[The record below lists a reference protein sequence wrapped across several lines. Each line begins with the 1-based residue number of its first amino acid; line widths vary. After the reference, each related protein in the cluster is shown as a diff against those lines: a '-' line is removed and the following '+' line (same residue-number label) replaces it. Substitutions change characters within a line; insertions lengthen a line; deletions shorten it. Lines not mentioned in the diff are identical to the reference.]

1 MNPASSRL
9 KPRPDTLLLGLIAL
23 SVLVRLWGIADRLPD
38 PTLGV
43 DPIVANTAVDEGDRR
58 AMYYAWDMWRGGAR
72 PIDLNPGTGDWPG
85 LPFYLTLGLQLL
97 YRAYDAVTHGNVSA
111 AAFERHAGNDP
122 AGMFLLARIFNV
134 LIGVLTVYLVYFL
147 GRKLGGRALGLWAAA
162 LIAFNPAHILAS
174 QRVSDP
180 NLLALLFVLLATIQL
195 VDAGA
200 ERRTRSSVLAGAM
213 IGLAAACKYVP
224 MVLVLPI
231 VLVQLER
238 GKGRPVRTLGFRW
251 QPAVLGVL
259 AALAAFA
266 IASPFTILDWG
277 AKAQSLS
284 LQRGRLLGEWVGI
297 SEAPVSLPTYLTRTF
312 PEMLGWPAY
321 LLAILGSILLFRLP
335 PRGWVVA
342 LVPVVLLL
350 PTGAL
355 ALAQE
360 RFMLPAM
367 GSLAVAAAY
376 AAIRLASWLGSAR
389 AVPRVAQAPL
399 AGLAAALCVAWTAP
413 GFVHTRAMLHR
424 QDTRVVAHRWIERAI
439 PRTEPLVLD
448 VYGPEFDAK
457 REGRL
462 SLVWPFL
469 ATQAT
474 YVRAAYHP
482 EWLDGF
488 RYYATAGEVE
498 RRFESAAPRY
508 PDEAAFH
515 RWIRE
520 HGRVVWVSDSV
531 GASGP
536 RIEIWQLPDGI
547 SSREARDALW
557 DQVRQSPMYSPRLA
571 RWCSETATIFLKRDR
586 YERAAEWAARG
597 LTIPDAASRRDL
609 LEALSLSQVRLG
621 RSSDAEQAART
632 GVREYPESAL
642 LHLNRA
648 MALEALHRN
657 DEAISEYGAALRLS
671 RNPGA
676 VELIRAQ
683 LERLGAGT
691 P

>member
-134 LIGVLTVYLVYFL
+134 LIGVLTVYLVYVL

-224 MVLVLPI
+224 MALVLLI

-238 GKGRPVRTLGFRW
+238 GKGGPVRALRFRW

-389 AVPRVAQAPL
+389 AAPRVAQAPL
-399 AGLAAALCVAWTAP
+399 PSSTRGRCSTGRTRAWSRIGGSSARSHAPSLWSWMSTVRNSTPSVKEGCPSSGRFSRPRQPTFAPRTTRSGWTDSVTTPPRGRWSAGSNRRHRAIPTRSRSTGGSASTAESCGSRIPWARPGPGSKSGNSRMESAAAK
-413 GFVHTRAMLHR
+413 RAMLCGTKSDSHR
-424 QDTRVVAHRWIERAI
+424 CTPRDWPDGAPRPRRSSSTRWAPSSISRWPTTAPPATSCSTASTTRSA
-439 PRTEPLVLD
+439 RS
-448 VYGPEFDAK
+448 A
-457 REGRL
+457 EGRRPGG
-462 SLVWPFL
+462 W
-469 ATQAT
+469 T
-474 YVRAAYHP
+474 
-482 EWLDGF
+482 
-488 RYYATAGEVE
+488 TAG
-498 RRFESAAPRY
+498 RY
-508 PDEAAFH
+508 PT
-515 RWIRE
+515 
-520 HGRVVWVSDSV
+520 
-531 GASGP
+531 
-536 RIEIWQLPDGI
+536 L
-547 SSREARDALW
+547 
-557 DQVRQSPMYSPRLA
+557 LA
-571 RWCSETATIFLKRDR
+571 
-586 YERAAEWAARG
+586 
-597 LTIPDAASRRDL
+597 
-609 LEALSLSQVRLG
+609 
-621 RSSDAEQAART
+621 
-632 GVREYPESAL
+632 
-642 LHLNRA
+642 
-648 MALEALHRN
+648 
-657 DEAISEYGAALRLS
+657 
-671 RNPGA
+671 
-676 VELIRAQ
+676 
-683 LERLGAGT
+683 
-691 P
+691 